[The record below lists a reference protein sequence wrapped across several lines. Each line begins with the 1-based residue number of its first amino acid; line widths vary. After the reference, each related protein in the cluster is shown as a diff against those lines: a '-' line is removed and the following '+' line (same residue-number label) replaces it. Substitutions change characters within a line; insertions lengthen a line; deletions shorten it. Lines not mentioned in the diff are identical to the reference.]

1 MFHESLN
8 VRHFFFKVRPL
19 VFLRHTV
26 LCFSVKAVYR
36 FAQLLAYLLQYVYR
50 YLGIGSGTGM
60 GGVHYYFL
68 RLDETI
74 VNGYLHALP
83 DELVQHQ
90 QATIAQPLLAELA
103 QSARIY
109 DIGFRSKTEEP

>member
-1 MFHESLN
+1 ML
-8 VRHFFFKVRPL
+8 
-19 VFLRHTV
+19 
-26 LCFSVKAVYR
+26 KAVYR

-50 YLGIGSGTGM
+50 YLGIGSGIGM

-83 DELVQHQ
+83 DELVQ
-90 QATIAQPLLAELA
+90 QAAIAQPLLAELA

-109 DIGFRSKTEEP
+109 DIGFRSKTEEPFVGHVVS